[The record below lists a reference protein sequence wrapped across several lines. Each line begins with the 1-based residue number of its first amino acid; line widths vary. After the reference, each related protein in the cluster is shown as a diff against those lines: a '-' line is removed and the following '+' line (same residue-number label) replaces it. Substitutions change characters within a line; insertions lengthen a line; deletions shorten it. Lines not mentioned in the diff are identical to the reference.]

1 MHLMEQ
7 KWYSG
12 TAGRKASAGP
22 VGKKENLMAKV
33 DPARG
38 GPSKSPPLAKAAGFS
53 DTPEFERPHS
63 SSYFGESPREP
74 MKISFVEEPA
84 RQDNRWDREPVGAGK
99 ATPSEVYLG

>member
-1 MHLMEQ
+1 
-7 KWYSG
+7 
-12 TAGRKASAGP
+12 
-22 VGKKENLMAKV
+22 MAKV